1 MAATS
6 PTPMNNPISHRGPMN
21 NQRPTTPSIDGRG
34 PALRHPLVVVVVAAA
49 VTLAVGFAPMP
60 FWDEDEPRF
69 AAIARTM
76 LETGDWVV
84 PMYNDTLAVDK
95 PVLMHWCMAACYR
108 LFGVSEIPARIP
120 SALAALATALALL
133 RAGTVWF
140 SPRTGV
146 VAALAWIGCLL
157 VGIESHAATP
167 DAILTALTTWMTV
180 LAAESLLGPT
190 STGSNS
196 TGSNST
202 VPRGASPPRLPAG
215 RAALIGALGGLAV
228 LCKGPVGFVGPL
240 AVILPWVTALA
251 WQAGRDPSASVGRQM
266 LAAIRAG
273 LGAVAFIRPVILLL
287 AMLAV
292 AAPWYVAVGL
302 RTNGEWPA
310 GFFLI
315 HNVGRFAAP
324 MENHSGGIFFHL
336 LAMLVGFYPWSCFLP
351 FSIVVAT
358 WRATRADTPAPER
371 RGLGLGLLW
380 LSVWVGAFSL
390 AATKLPNYVLPAYPA
405 AALIVAAT
413 ATRLVDRGSVAMP
426 RWLTAGL
433 GWVVFGGIATTAT
446 ILIASRHGLAGATS
460 AALVGLVPILGAAA
474 CWWGARSGRFDPLA
488 AMVGLSLVYTGL
500 AVGPAAARIASA
512 NALPRLVEQA
522 HRHAGGTAR
531 LSTYGQN
538 TPNVVYYARGHVSEW
553 RPEQADRA
561 LADLASGGDRVLLV
575 TEEGLRTIEP
585 NLPSGTGIVGRVR
598 PLFKDGDFLIIGRTD
613 SPPARQAATESLTR

>member
-1 MAATS
+1 
-6 PTPMNNPISHRGPMN
+6 MNNE
-21 NQRPTTPSIDGRG
+21 RPATPSID
-34 PALRHPLVVVVVAAA
+34 RHDLAPQHALVVVVVAAV

-76 LETGDWVV
+76 LETGDWIV

-180 LAAESLLGPT
+180 LAAESLLGPN
-190 STGSNS
+190 SIGS
-196 TGSNST
+196 
-202 VPRGASPPRLPAG
+202 RGASLPRLPAG

-273 LGAVAFIRPVILLL
+273 LGAVAFIRPVILIL

-324 MENHSGGIFFHL
+324 MENHSGGIFFHF

-446 ILIASRHGLAGATS
+446 ILVASQHGLAGATS

-474 CWWGARSGRFDPLA
+474 CWWGARSGRFDPVA

-512 NALPRLVEQA
+512 NALPVGPAAARIAGANALPGLVEQA

-538 TPNVVYYARGHVSEW
+538 TPNVVYYARGHVNEW

-561 LADLASGGDRVLLV
+561 LADLASSGDRVLLV

-598 PLFKDGDFLIIGRTD
+598 PLFKDGDFLLIGRTD
-613 SPPARQAATESLTR
+613 SAPARQAATESLTR

>member
-133 RAGTVWF
+133 RAGTAWF

-180 LAAESLLGPT
+180 LAAESLLGSN

-202 VPRGASPPRLPAG
+202 GPQNSRPPRLRAG

-351 FSIVVAT
+351 FSLVVAT
-358 WRATRADTPAPER
+358 WRATRADTPGPER

-426 RWLTAGL
+426 RWLAAGL

-446 ILIASRHGLAGATS
+446 ILIASRHGLEGATS

-538 TPNVVYYARGHVSEW
+538 TPNVVYYARGHVNEW
-553 RPEQADRA
+553 RPEQSDRA

-575 TEEGLRTIEP
+575 TEEGLRKIEP

>member
-1 MAATS
+1 MNS
-6 PTPMNNPISHRGPMN
+6 PIRNSGPIDTP
-21 NQRPTTPSIDGRG
+21 RPASPLLAERA
-34 PALRHPLVVVVVAAA
+34 PHLRHPLVVVVVAAA

-76 LETGDWVV
+76 LETGDWIV

-133 RAGTVWF
+133 RAGTYWF
-140 SPRTGV
+140 SARTGV

-167 DAILTALTTWMTV
+167 DAILTAMTTWMTV
-180 LAAESLLGPT
+180 LATESLGGHGT
-190 STGSNS
+190 AA
-196 TGSNST
+196 
-202 VPRGASPPRLPAG
+202 PRGTGIPRLPAG

-228 LCKGPVGFVGPL
+228 LCKGPVGFIGPL
-240 AVILPWVTALA
+240 AVVLPWVTALA
-251 WQAGRDPSASVGRQM
+251 WLAERDPSASVGRQA
-266 LAAIRAG
+266 LTAIKAG
-273 LGAVAFIRPVILLL
+273 VGAIASIRPVILTT

-302 RTNGEWPA
+302 RTAGEWPK

-324 MENHSGGIFFHL
+324 MENHSGGIFFHG

-358 WRATRADTPAPER
+358 WRATRTDTPPAER
-371 RGLGLGLLW
+371 HGLGLGLLW
-380 LSVWVGAFSL
+380 LTVWVGAFSL

-405 AALIVAAT
+405 AALVVAAT
-413 ATRLVDRGSVAMP
+413 ATRLVDRGTVAMP
-426 RWLTAGL
+426 RWLLAGL
-433 GWVVFGGIATTAT
+433 GWVVFGGIATAVT
-446 ILIASRHGLAGATS
+446 ILVASRHGLDGATS
-460 AALVGLVPILGAAA
+460 AALVGLVPILGALV

-488 AMVGLSLVYTGL
+488 AMVGLSLVYTAL
-500 AVGPAAARIASA
+500 AVGPAAARIAGA
-512 NALPRLVEQA
+512 NALPGLVEQA

-538 TPNVVYYARGHVSEW
+538 TPNVVYYARGHVNEW

-561 LADLASGGDRVLLV
+561 LADLASESDRVLLV
-575 TEEGLRTIEP
+575 TEEALQTILP

-598 PLFKDGDFLIIGRTD
+598 PLFKDGDFLLIGRTD
-613 SPPARQAATESLTR
+613 SPPLRQADTGSLTR

>member
-6 PTPMNNPISHRGPMN
+6 PTPMNNPTSHRGPMN

-180 LAAESLLGPT
+180 LAAESLLGP
-190 STGSNS
+190 NS
-196 TGSNST
+196 TGPNSSGPQST
-202 VPRGASPPRLPAG
+202 SPPRLPTG

-266 LAAIRAG
+266 LTAIRAG
-273 LGAVAFIRPVILLL
+273 LGAVAFIRPVILIL

-302 RTNGEWPA
+302 RTNGAWPA
-310 GFFLI
+310 EFFLI

-426 RWLTAGL
+426 RWLTVGL
-433 GWVVFGGIATTAT
+433 GWVVFGGLATTAT

-538 TPNVVYYARGHVSEW
+538 TPNVVYYARGHVNEW

-598 PLFKDGDFLIIGRTD
+598 PLFKDGDFLLIGRTD

>member
-1 MAATS
+1 MTC
-6 PTPMNNPISHRGPMN
+6 
-21 NQRPTTPSIDGRG
+21 
-34 PALRHPLVVVVVAAA
+34 L
-49 VTLAVGFAPMP
+49 
-60 FWDEDEPRF
+60 
-69 AAIARTM
+69 
-76 LETGDWVV
+76 
-84 PMYNDTLAVDK
+84 
-95 PVLMHWCMAACYR
+95 
-108 LFGVSEIPARIP
+108 
-120 SALAALATALALL
+120 
-133 RAGTVWF
+133 
-140 SPRTGV
+140 V

-180 LAAESLLGPT
+180 LAAESLLGP
-190 STGSNS
+190 NS
-196 TGSNST
+196 TGS
-202 VPRGASPPRLPAG
+202 RGASLPRLPAG

-273 LGAVAFIRPVILLL
+273 LGAVAFIRPVILIL

-336 LAMLVGFYPWSCFLP
+336 VAMLVGFYPWSCFLP

-405 AALIVAAT
+405 AALVVAAT

-446 ILIASRHGLAGATS
+446 ILVASQHGLAGATS

-474 CWWGARSGRFDPLA
+474 CWWGARSGRFDPVA
-488 AMVGLSLVYTGL
+488 AMVGLSLVYTAL
-500 AVGPAAARIASA
+500 AVGPAAARIAGA
-512 NALPRLVEQA
+512 NALPGLVEQA

-538 TPNVVYYARGHVSEW
+538 TPNVVYYARGHVNEW

-561 LADLASGGDRVLLV
+561 LADLTSGGDRVLLV

-598 PLFKDGDFLIIGRTD
+598 PLFKDGVFLLIGRTD

>member
-1 MAATS
+1 
-6 PTPMNNPISHRGPMN
+6 MNNE
-21 NQRPTTPSIDGRG
+21 RPATPSIDRHDLA
-34 PALRHPLVVVVVAAA
+34 PKHPLVVVVAAAA

-120 SALAALATALALL
+120 SALAALVTALALL

-180 LAAESLLGPT
+180 LAAESLLGP
-190 STGSNS
+190 NS
-196 TGSNST
+196 TGS
-202 VPRGASPPRLPAG
+202 RGASLPRLPAG

-273 LGAVAFIRPVILLL
+273 LGAVAFIRPVILIL

-336 LAMLVGFYPWSCFLP
+336 VAMLVGFYPWSCFLP

-405 AALIVAAT
+405 AALVVAAT

-446 ILIASRHGLAGATS
+446 ILVASQHGLAGATS

-474 CWWGARSGRFDPLA
+474 CWWGARSGRFDPVA
-488 AMVGLSLVYTGL
+488 AMVGLSLVYTAL
-500 AVGPAAARIASA
+500 AVGPAAARIAGA
-512 NALPRLVEQA
+512 NALPGLVEQA

-538 TPNVVYYARGHVSEW
+538 TPNVVYYARGHVNEW

-561 LADLASGGDRVLLV
+561 LADLTSGGDRVLLV
-575 TEEGLRTIEP
+575 TEEGLRTIAP

-598 PLFKDGDFLIIGRTD
+598 PLFKDGDFLLIGRTD
-613 SPPARQAATESLTR
+613 SAPARQAATESLTR

>member
-1 MAATS
+1 MAR
-6 PTPMNNPISHRGPMN
+6 PEPMNTATPPHPPRGRDATPVSA
-21 NQRPTTPSIDGRG
+21 TTAADG
-34 PALRHPLVVVVVAAA
+34 ASLRHPLLIVVVAAA
-49 VTLAVGFAPMP
+49 VTLAVGFAPIP

-133 RAGTVWF
+133 RAGTAWF
-140 SPRTGV
+140 SVRAGV

-157 VGIESHAATP
+157 VGIEAHAATP

-180 LAAESLLGPT
+180 LATEPLLGAAT
-190 STGSNS
+190 TAS
-196 TGSNST
+196 
-202 VPRGASPPRLPAG
+202 RGTPLPRLGLG

-240 AVILPWVTALA
+240 AVVLPWVTAIG

-266 LAAIRAG
+266 QTAIGSGFR
-273 LGAVAFIRPVILLL
+273 AVAYIRPVILTL

-324 MENHSGGIFFHL
+324 MENHSGGIFFHV

-351 FSIVVAT
+351 FAIVVAT
-358 WRATRADTPAPER
+358 WRATRADVPAVEQ
-371 RGLGLGLLW
+371 RGLGLALLW
-380 LSVWVGAFSL
+380 LTVWVGAFSL

-405 AALIVAAT
+405 AALVVAAT
-413 ATRLVDRGSVAMP
+413 AARLVDRGSVAMP
-426 RWLTAGL
+426 RWLAAGL
-433 GWVVFGGIATTAT
+433 GWVVFGGVATIAT
-446 ILIASRHGLAGATS
+446 ILVVGRYGVSGATP

-488 AMVGLSLVYTGL
+488 AMVGLSLVYSAL
-500 AVGPAAARIASA
+500 AVGPAAARIAGA
-512 NALPRLVEQA
+512 NALPGLVEQA

-538 TPNVVYYARGHVSEW
+538 TPNVVYYARGHVNEW

-561 LADLASGGDRVLLV
+561 IADLANDDDRILLV
-575 TEEGLRTIEP
+575 TEEALRTIESS
-585 NLPSGTGIVGRVR
+585 LPAGTGVVGRVR
-598 PLFKDGDFLIIGRTD
+598 PLFKDGDFLLIGRTD
-613 SPPARQAATESLTR
+613 APPPRQAATESLTR

>member
-1 MAATS
+1 MARPS
-6 PTPMNNPISHRGPMN
+6 PDPMNSHTTASGPSGNGPMPVA
-21 NQRPTTPSIDGRG
+21 PTTAGDGTT
-34 PALRHPLVVVVVAAA
+34 LRHPLVVVVVAAA

-133 RAGTVWF
+133 RAGTAWF
-140 SPRTGV
+140 SVRTGV

-180 LAAESLLGPT
+180 LATEPLLRAATAGSQGT
-190 STGSNS
+190 SM
-196 TGSNST
+196 
-202 VPRGASPPRLPAG
+202 PRLSAG
-215 RAALIGALGGLAV
+215 KAALVGALGGLAV

-240 AVILPWVTALA
+240 AVILPWVTAIE
-251 WQAGRDPSASVGRQM
+251 WQARRDPSASVGRQM
-266 LAAIRAG
+266 LTAIRAG
-273 LGAVAFIRPVILLL
+273 FGSVAFIRPVILTL

-351 FSIVVAT
+351 FAIVVAT
-358 WRATRADTPAPER
+358 WRATSTDASSLER
-371 RGLGLGLLW
+371 RGLGLALLW
-380 LSVWVGAFSL
+380 LLVWVGAFSL

-405 AALIVAAT
+405 AALVVAAT
-413 ATRLVDRGSVAMP
+413 ATRLVNRGTVAMP
-426 RWLTAGL
+426 RWLAAGL
-433 GWVVFGGIATTAT
+433 GWVVFGGVATVAT
-446 ILIASRHGLAGATS
+446 ILVVGRFGVAGATP

-500 AVGPAAARIASA
+500 AVGPAAARIAGA
-512 NALPRLVEQA
+512 NALPGLVEQA

-538 TPNVVYYARGHVSEW
+538 TPNVVYYARGHVNEW
-553 RPEQADRA
+553 RPEQADQA
-561 LADLASGGDRVLLV
+561 IADLSNGDSSILLV
-575 TEEGLRTIEP
+575 TEEGLRTIES

-598 PLFKDGDFLIIGRTD
+598 PLFKDGDFLLIGRTD
-613 SPPARQAATESLTR
+613 APASRQAAATESLTR

>member
-6 PTPMNNPISHRGPMN
+6 PTPMNSPISHRGPMN
-21 NQRPTTPSIDGRG
+21 NQRPARPSIDGRG

-180 LAAESLLGPT
+180 LAAESLLGPN

-196 TGSNST
+196 TG
-202 VPRGASPPRLPAG
+202 PRGASPPRLPAG

-228 LCKGPVGFVGPL
+228 LCKGPVGIVGPL
-240 AVILPWVTALA
+240 AVILPWVAALA
-251 WQAGRDPSASVGRQM
+251 WQAGRDPSASVGRQIR
-266 LAAIRAG
+266 AAIRAG
-273 LGAVAFIRPVILLL
+273 LGAVAFIRPLILIL

-292 AAPWYVAVGL
+292 AAPWYVTVGL
-302 RTNGEWPA
+302 RTNGAWPA

-426 RWLTAGL
+426 RWLAAGL

-446 ILIASRHGLAGATS
+446 ILVASRNGLAGATS

-512 NALPRLVEQA
+512 NALPGLVEQA

-538 TPNVVYYARGHVSEW
+538 TPNVVYYARGHVNEW

-598 PLFKDGDFLIIGRTD
+598 PLFKDGDFLIIGRTA
-613 SPPARQAATESLTR
+613 SAPARQAATESLTR

>member
-6 PTPMNNPISHRGPMN
+6 PTPMNNPIRHRGPMN
-21 NQRPTTPSIDGRG
+21 NERPATPSIDRHDLA
-34 PALRHPLVVVVVAAA
+34 PKHPLVVVVVAAA

-120 SALAALATALALL
+120 SALAALVTALALL

-190 STGSNS
+190 S

-273 LGAVAFIRPVILLL
+273 LGAVAFIRPVILIL

-336 LAMLVGFYPWSCFLP
+336 VAMLVGFYPWSCFLP

-405 AALIVAAT
+405 AALVVAAT

-446 ILIASRHGLAGATS
+446 ILVASQHGLAGATS

-474 CWWGARSGRFDPLA
+474 CWWGARSGRFDPVA
-488 AMVGLSLVYTGL
+488 AMVGLSLVYTAL
-500 AVGPAAARIASA
+500 AVGPAAARIAGA
-512 NALPRLVEQA
+512 NALPGLVEQA

-538 TPNVVYYARGHVSEW
+538 TPNVVYYARGHVNEW

-561 LADLASGGDRVLLV
+561 LADLTSGGDRVLLV

-598 PLFKDGDFLIIGRTD
+598 PLFKDGDFLLIGRTD

>member
-1 MAATS
+1 
-6 PTPMNNPISHRGPMN
+6 MNNE
-21 NQRPTTPSIDGRG
+21 RPATPSIDRHDLA
-34 PALRHPLVVVVVAAA
+34 PKHPLVVVVVAAA

-120 SALAALATALALL
+120 SALAALVTALALL

-180 LAAESLLGPT
+180 LAAESLLGP
-190 STGSNS
+190 NS
-196 TGSNST
+196 TGS
-202 VPRGASPPRLPAG
+202 RGASLPRLPAG

-273 LGAVAFIRPVILLL
+273 LGAVAFIRPVILIL

-336 LAMLVGFYPWSCFLP
+336 VAMLVGFYPWSCFLP

-405 AALIVAAT
+405 AALVVAAT

-446 ILIASRHGLAGATS
+446 ILVASQHGLAGATS

-474 CWWGARSGRFDPLA
+474 CWWGARSGRFDPVA
-488 AMVGLSLVYTGL
+488 AMVGLSLVYTAL
-500 AVGPAAARIASA
+500 AVGPAAARIAGA
-512 NALPRLVEQA
+512 NALPGLVEQA

-538 TPNVVYYARGHVSEW
+538 TPNVVYYARGHVNEW

-561 LADLASGGDRVLLV
+561 LADLTSGGDRVLLV

-598 PLFKDGDFLIIGRTD
+598 PLFKDGDFLLIGRTD
-613 SPPARQAATESLTR
+613 SAPARQAATESLTR

>member
-6 PTPMNNPISHRGPMN
+6 PTPMNSPISHRGPMN

-84 PMYNDTLAVDK
+84 PMHNDTLAVDK

-180 LAAESLLGPT
+180 LAAESLLGP
-190 STGSNS
+190 NS
-196 TGSNST
+196 TGS
-202 VPRGASPPRLPAG
+202 RGASLPRLPAG

-240 AVILPWVTALA
+240 AVILPWVAALA

-266 LAAIRAG
+266 RAAIRAG
-273 LGAVAFIRPVILLL
+273 LGAVAFIRPLILIL

-302 RTNGEWPA
+302 RTNGAWPA

-358 WRATRADTPAPER
+358 WRATRTDTPAPER

-405 AALIVAAT
+405 AALVVAAT

-426 RWLTAGL
+426 RWLTVGL

-446 ILIASRHGLAGATS
+446 ILIASRHGLEGATA

-538 TPNVVYYARGHVSEW
+538 TPNVVYYARGHVNEW
-553 RPEQADRA
+553 RPEQSDRA

>member
-6 PTPMNNPISHRGPMN
+6 PTPMNLPTSHRGPMN
-21 NQRPTTPSIDGRG
+21 NQRPARPSIDGRG

-84 PMYNDTLAVDK
+84 PMHNDTLAVDK

-196 TGSNST
+196 T

-240 AVILPWVTALA
+240 AVILPWVAALA

-266 LAAIRAG
+266 RAAIRAG
-273 LGAVAFIRPVILLL
+273 LGAVAFIRPLILIL

-302 RTNGEWPA
+302 RTNGAWPA

-358 WRATRADTPAPER
+358 WRATRTDTPAPER

-426 RWLTAGL
+426 RWLAAGL

-446 ILIASRHGLAGATS
+446 ILIASRHGLEGVTS

-538 TPNVVYYARGHVSEW
+538 TPNVVYYARGHVNEW
-553 RPEQADRA
+553 RPEQSDRA

-575 TEEGLRTIEP
+575 TEEGLRKIEP

>member
-1 MAATS
+1 
-6 PTPMNNPISHRGPMN
+6 MN
-21 NQRPTTPSIDGRG
+21 NQRPARPSIDGRG
-34 PALRHPLVVVVVAAA
+34 PVPKHPLVVVVVAAA

-69 AAIARTM
+69 AVIARTM

-180 LAAESLLGPT
+180 LAAESLLG
-190 STGSNS
+190 SNS
-196 TGSNST
+196 TG
-202 VPRGASPPRLPAG
+202 PRGTSPPRLPAG

-240 AVILPWVTALA
+240 AVILPWVAALA
-251 WQAGRDPSASVGRQM
+251 WQAGRDPSASVGRQIR
-266 LAAIRAG
+266 AAIRAG
-273 LGAVAFIRPVILLL
+273 LGAVAFIRPLILIL

-302 RTNGEWPA
+302 RTNGAWPA

-426 RWLTAGL
+426 RWLAAGL
-433 GWVVFGGIATTAT
+433 GWVVFGGLATTAT
-446 ILIASRHGLAGATS
+446 ILIASQHGLAGATS

-512 NALPRLVEQA
+512 NALPGLVEQA

-538 TPNVVYYARGHVSEW
+538 TPNVVYYARGHVNEW

-575 TEEGLRTIEP
+575 TEEGLRTIES

-598 PLFKDGDFLIIGRTD
+598 PLFKDGDFLLIGRTD
-613 SPPARQAATESLTR
+613 SAPARQAATESLTR

>member
-1 MAATS
+1 M
-6 PTPMNNPISHRGPMN
+6 
-21 NQRPTTPSIDGRG
+21 
-34 PALRHPLVVVVVAAA
+34 
-49 VTLAVGFAPMP
+49 
-60 FWDEDEPRF
+60 
-69 AAIARTM
+69 
-76 LETGDWVV
+76 
-84 PMYNDTLAVDK
+84 
-95 PVLMHWCMAACYR
+95 
-108 LFGVSEIPARIP
+108 
-120 SALAALATALALL
+120 
-133 RAGTVWF
+133 
-140 SPRTGV
+140 
-146 VAALAWIGCLL
+146 
-157 VGIESHAATP
+157 
-167 DAILTALTTWMTV
+167 
-180 LAAESLLGPT
+180 
-190 STGSNS
+190 
-196 TGSNST
+196 
-202 VPRGASPPRLPAG
+202 
-215 RAALIGALGGLAV
+215 
-228 LCKGPVGFVGPL
+228 
-240 AVILPWVTALA
+240 ILPWVAALA

-266 LAAIRAG
+266 RAAIRAG
-273 LGAVAFIRPVILLL
+273 LGAVAFIRPLILIL

-302 RTNGEWPA
+302 RTNGAWPA

-358 WRATRADTPAPER
+358 WRATRTDTPAPER

-426 RWLTAGL
+426 RWLAAGL

-446 ILIASRHGLAGATS
+446 ILIASRHGLEGVTS

-538 TPNVVYYARGHVSEW
+538 TPNVVYYARGHVNEW
-553 RPEQADRA
+553 RPEQSDRA

-575 TEEGLRTIEP
+575 TEEGLRKIEP